1 MIGVDWGTTSFRA
14 FRITQDGAIR
24 DRRSGPRGIPQCSGR
39 AIRRCAAGKRSARGW
54 LAGKTTCCC
63 LV

>member
-14 FRITQDGAIR
+14 FRMTQDGAIR
-24 DRRSGPRGIPQCSGR
+24 DRRSGPRGILNVQDGR
-39 AIRRCAAGKRSARGW
+39 FTMRCGKRSARGW

-63 LV
+63 LG